1 MNVEIINTGS
11 ELMLGRVL
19 NTHSQWICRRLAD
32 LGHVV
37 TRQVAIADEGNQIQ
51 QAVRESLSRADLV
64 ITTGGLGPTSDDLT
78 RELIAG
84 LLGKKLIENRDVLA
98 HIENF
103 FAKRDRSRPAKTSV
117 ETLVPEGAL
126 VFLNATGT
134 APGLA
139 MRVDEDRRWRME
151 DSRHL
156 TPACPPARSGTR
168 RLATRRGSPPI
179 CHPPS
184 AVLALVDNAARAAA

>member
-1 MNVEIINTGS
+1 MNIEIVNTGS

-19 NTHSQWICRRLAD
+19 NTHQQWLCRRLAD

-37 TRQVAIADEGNQIQ
+37 TRQVAIADTGSAIQ
-51 QAVRESLSRADLV
+51 NAVREALGRADLV
-64 ITTGGLGPTSDDLT
+64 ITTGGLGPTSDDIT
-78 RELIAG
+78 RELIAE
-84 LLGKKLIENRDVLA
+84 LLGKKLVANNDVLA

-103 FAKRDRSRPAKTSV
+103 FLKRGRLRPAKTTV

-139 MRVDEDRRWRME
+139 MRVADRGWDM
-151 DSRHL
+151 
-156 TPACPPARSGTR
+156 GV
-168 RLATRRGSPPI
+168 GVGNSPSAI
-179 CHPPS
+179 CHLLP
-184 AVLALVDNAARAAA
+184 